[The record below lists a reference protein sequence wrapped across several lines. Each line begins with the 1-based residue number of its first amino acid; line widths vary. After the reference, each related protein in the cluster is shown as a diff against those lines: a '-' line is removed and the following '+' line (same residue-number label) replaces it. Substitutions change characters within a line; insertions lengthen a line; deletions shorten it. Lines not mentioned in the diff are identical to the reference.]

1 MGRILT
7 DLKETFRRGDIHLQY
22 IYINVG
28 VFILTTLLSVFL
40 VLFNRNS
47 GLILQYFELPFPDSA
62 VELVYLYVYACELY
76 AYPV

>member
-40 VLFNRNS
+40 FFILFPCF
-47 GLILQYFELPFPDSA
+47 LFFD
-62 VELVYLYVYACELY
+62 
-76 AYPV
+76 